1 MIKVL
6 LALIAA
12 ALFAGASLYVSL
24 VDHPAR
30 MRLDDEAARAHLRAS
45 LARAA
50 PMQGGLAMLAF
61 LLGAWSWWKLGY
73 SWLLIGALLA
83 IASLPLTLLV
93 IQPLNRR
100 LLAGPVGETRNLL
113 GRWGRLHALRT
124 LFGLAAVAAYFA
136 AFLWPWGLFQTPTP

>member
-1 MIKVL
+1 MVRFL

-12 ALFAGASLYVSL
+12 ALFAGAALYVSL

-50 PMQGGLAMLAF
+50 PLQGGLAMLSF
-61 LLGAWSWWKLGY
+61 LLGMWSWWKEGNP
-73 SWLLIGALLA
+73 WLLAGALLA
-83 IASLPLTLLV
+83 IASLPLTLIV

-100 LLAGPVGETRNLL
+100 LLEGPVGETKALL

-124 LFGLAAVAAYFA
+124 LFGLAAVLAYLA
-136 AFLWPWGLFQTPTP
+136 VVVRP

>member
-1 MIKVL
+1 MIKAL

-12 ALFAGASLYVSL
+12 ALFAGACLYVSL

-30 MRLDDEAARAHLRAS
+30 MRLDDEAARAQLRAS

-50 PMQGGLAMLAF
+50 PMQGGLAMLSF
-61 LLGAWSWWKLGY
+61 LLGLWSWSKLGDP
-73 SWLLIGALLA
+73 WLLAGALLA
-83 IASLPLTLLV
+83 ITSLPLTLIV

-100 LLAGPVGETRNLL
+100 LLSGPVGETRALL

-124 LFGLAAVAAYFA
+124 LLGLAAVAAFFA
-136 AFLWPWGLFQTPTP
+136 AFVRP

>member
-1 MIKVL
+1 MIKAL

-61 LLGAWSWWKLGY
+61 LLGAWSWWKVGDV
-73 SWLLIGALLA
+73 WLLVGALLA

-100 LLAGPVGETRNLL
+100 LLAEPAGETRKLL
-113 GRWGRLHALRT
+113 GRWGQLHALRT
-124 LFGLAAVAAYFA
+124 LCGLAAVAAYLA
-136 AFLWPWGLFQTPTP
+136 AFRFP

>member
-1 MIKVL
+1 MIKAL

-12 ALFAGASLYVSL
+12 ALFAGACLYVSL

-30 MRLDDEAARAHLRAS
+30 MRLDDQAALTQLRAS

-50 PMQGGLAMLAF
+50 PMQGGLAVLSF
-61 LLGAWSWWKLGY
+61 LIGTWAWWRLGET
-73 SWLLIGALLA
+73 WLLVGALLA

-100 LLAGPVGETRNLL
+100 LLQGPDGETRALL
-113 GRWGRLHALRT
+113 GRWGRLHAFRT
-124 LFGLAAVAAYFA
+124 LFGVAAVAAYFA
-136 AFLWPWGLFQTPTP
+136 AWAQP